1 MFVICLEERR
11 RTLSTAGRAWCVAC
25 LAVECSRGLVFP
37 ADEELVD
44 VVVVVIEG
52 DEEEFL
58 VEFGDWVGCSKDD
71 ALGEKESSL

>member
-1 MFVICLEERR
+1 
-11 RTLSTAGRAWCVAC
+11 
-25 LAVECSRGLVFP
+25 VFP